1 VEHPPDAAI
10 KKIVEFV
17 QPEQIIFFGPEA
29 TFQGFQISDHDLL
42 IVKENVSDEEL
53 LTEQI
58 ATELKTIQAAVDV
71 RVIDKNKFERL
82 KNDPYLIFKD
92 AINKSQIVYR
102 RPSEIL

>member
-1 VEHPPDAAI
+1 VEHAPEAAI
-10 KKIVEFV
+10 KKIIEFA

-29 TFQGFQISDHDLL
+29 NFQGFQISDHDLL

-58 ATELKTIQAAVDV
+58 SLELKAIKPTVDI
-71 RVIDKNKFERL
+71 RVIDKNKFEQL

-92 AINKSQIVYR
+92 AIKKSQVVYQKQ
-102 RPSEIL
+102 

>member
-1 VEHPPDAAI
+1 MEHPPDAAI

-29 TFQGFQISDHDLL
+29 NFQGFQISDHDLL

-53 LTEQI
+53 LTEQVSV
-58 ATELKTIQAAVDV
+58 ELKTIQPTVDI
-71 RVIDKNKFERL
+71 RVIDKSKFEQL

-92 AINKSQIVYR
+92 AMEKSQVVYQKQ
-102 RPSEIL
+102 